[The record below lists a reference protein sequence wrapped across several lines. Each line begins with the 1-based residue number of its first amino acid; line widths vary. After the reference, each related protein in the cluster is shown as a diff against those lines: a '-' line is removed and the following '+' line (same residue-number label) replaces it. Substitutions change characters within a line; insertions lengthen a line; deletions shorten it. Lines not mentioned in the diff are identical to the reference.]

1 MAFEQLGDRLQSI
14 IKKVKGQTRLTEKN
28 VEEMLKEIR
37 LSLLE
42 ADVNFKVVK
51 EFINNV
57 KEQMLGEEVLKSLT
71 PGQMVVKIVKDEL
84 VKLFGD
90 GDNELNLSNK
100 SGLSVLLMV
109 GLQGSGKTTASAK
122 LASLLKKKKNKK
134 NLLVACDIYRPAAID
149 QLKTLGKSIE
159 VEVYSEGTEVSPVDI
174 TKNALAYAKN
184 NGFDNVIIDTAGRL
198 HIDETLMQELKDIV
212 RVASPNEILLVVD
225 AMSGQDIVNVAS
237 SFYEALR
244 VTGAILTKMDGD
256 ARGGAALSVKHL
268 TGVPIKFIG
277 VGEKIEDLE
286 AFYPDRM
293 ADRIL
298 GMGDVIS
305 LIEKAQENI
314 DEKKTK
320 KGFHRMMDGKFNL
333 EDMLEQMEQIGKMGP
348 LKGILKL
355 IPGMPKISDEDQ
367 ARADAQLKNTRVIIQ
382 SMTLEER
389 RNPEILRASRK
400 IRIAKGCGKTPADV
414 NKVISQYEK
423 MKEMARQLKAF
434 SKNGK
439 NPFQQ

>member
-149 QLKTLGKSIE
+149 QLKTLGKSID

-244 VTGAILTKMDGD
+244 VTGAILTKIDGD

>member
-109 GLQGSGKTTASAK
+109 GLQGSGKTTATAK

-134 NLLVACDIYRPAAID
+134 SLLVACDVYRPAAID
-149 QLKTLGKSIE
+149 QLKTLGQSID

-174 TKNALAYAKN
+174 TKNALAYAKS

-320 KGFHRMMDGKFNL
+320 KGFNRMMDGKFNL

-414 NKVISQYEK
+414 NKVINQYEK
-423 MKEMARQLKAF
+423 MKEMAKQLKAF

>member
-14 IKKVKGQTRLTEKN
+14 IKKMKGQTRLTEKN

-51 EFINNV
+51 EFIANI

-100 SGLSVLLMV
+100 NGLSVLLMV

-122 LASLLKKKKNKK
+122 LASFLRKKKNKK
-134 NLLVACDIYRPAAID
+134 SLLVACDVYRPAAID
-149 QLKTLGKSIE
+149 QLKTLGQSID

-174 TKNALAYAKN
+174 TKNALVYAKN

-212 RVASPNEILLVVD
+212 KVASPNEILLVVD

-320 KGFHRMMDGKFNL
+320 KGFNRMMDGKFNL

-382 SMTLEER
+382 SMTIEER

-414 NKVISQYEK
+414 NKVINQYEK
-423 MKEMARQLKAF
+423 MKEMAKQLKNF

>member
-134 NLLVACDIYRPAAID
+134 SLLVACDIYRPAAID
-149 QLKTLGKSIE
+149 QLKTLGKSID

-244 VTGAILTKMDGD
+244 VTGAILTKIDGD

>member
-14 IKKVKGQTRLTEKN
+14 IKKMKGQTRLTEKN

-51 EFINNV
+51 EFIGNI

-100 SGLSVLLMV
+100 NGLSVLLMV

-122 LASLLKKKKNKK
+122 LASFLRKKKNKK
-134 NLLVACDIYRPAAID
+134 SLLVACDVYRPAAID
-149 QLKTLGKSIE
+149 QLKTLGQSID
-159 VEVYSEGTEVSPVDI
+159 VEVYSEGTDISPVEI
-174 TKNALAYAKN
+174 TKNALVYAKN

-212 RVASPNEILLVVD
+212 KVASPNEILLVVD

-237 SFYEALR
+237 SFYETLR

-320 KGFHRMMDGKFNL
+320 KGFNRMMDGKFNL

-382 SMTLEER
+382 SMTIEER

-414 NKVISQYEK
+414 NKVINQYEK
-423 MKEMARQLKAF
+423 MKEMAKQLKNF

>member
-14 IKKVKGQTRLTEKN
+14 IKKMKGQTRLTEKN

-51 EFINNV
+51 EFIGNI

-100 SGLSVLLMV
+100 NGLSVLLMV

-122 LASLLKKKKNKK
+122 LASFLRKKKNKK
-134 NLLVACDIYRPAAID
+134 SLLVACDVYRPAAID
-149 QLKTLGKSIE
+149 QLKTLGQSID
-159 VEVYSEGTEVSPVDI
+159 VEVYSEGTDVSPVEI
-174 TKNALAYAKN
+174 TKNALVYAKN

-212 RVASPNEILLVVD
+212 KVASPNEILLVVD

-237 SFYEALR
+237 SFYETLR

-320 KGFHRMMDGKFNL
+320 KGFNRMMDGKFNL

-382 SMTLEER
+382 SMTIEER

-414 NKVISQYEK
+414 NKVINQYEK
-423 MKEMARQLKAF
+423 MKEMAKQLKNF

>member
-14 IKKVKGQTRLTEKN
+14 IKKMKGQTRLTEKN

-51 EFINNV
+51 EFIGNI

-100 SGLSVLLMV
+100 NGLSVLLMV

-122 LASLLKKKKNKK
+122 LASFLRKKKNKK
-134 NLLVACDIYRPAAID
+134 SLLVACDVYRPAAID
-149 QLKTLGKSIE
+149 QLKTLGQSID
-159 VEVYSEGTEVSPVDI
+159 VEVYSEGTEVSPVEI
-174 TKNALAYAKN
+174 TKNALVYAKN

-212 RVASPNEILLVVD
+212 KVASPNEILLVVD

-237 SFYEALR
+237 SFYETLR

-320 KGFHRMMDGKFNL
+320 KGFNRMMDGKFNL

-382 SMTLEER
+382 SMTIEER

-414 NKVISQYEK
+414 NKVINQYEK
-423 MKEMARQLKAF
+423 MKEMAKQLKNF